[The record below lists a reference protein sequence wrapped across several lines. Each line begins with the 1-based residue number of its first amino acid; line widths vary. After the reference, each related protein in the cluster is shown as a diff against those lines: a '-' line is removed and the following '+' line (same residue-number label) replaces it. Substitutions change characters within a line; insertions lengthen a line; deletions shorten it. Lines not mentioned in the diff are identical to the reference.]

1 MQQSPKNKIFDMS
14 QETNSD
20 KKKTKFSRRKFL
32 RRGGIVLGATL
43 VGVYFGRNVIRRQV
57 AQFAGDFDIP
67 LGISNLQPDF
77 WFEVQTD
84 NTVVL
89 KLAKMEMGQGIFTGA
104 AMIAAEELGVNMDQ
118 IKVHH
123 ASTANGPMDML
134 GTGGSSSTAAMYTPL
149 REVAAT
155 MRAILVLAAAKSWQ
169 LNPDQVTVENGILKA
184 NGKEISYADL
194 TKQTTEWEVPDTP
207 TLKPE
212 SAFQYVGTE
221 RKRVDLAPKVMG
233 DAIYGIDQEVP
244 NMLYATILRSP
255 YIDATLKSADTSAA
269 EQYEG
274 VVKVVSEKNWIGV
287 IAKNRFASVMACRQI
302 KADWDVKKMWQQS
315 DIILAVMPENG
326 VSFIKLQKD
335 GNVEALSQAD
345 DNVLSATY
353 NTPIGVHAQ
362 IEPNGVIAQFEGDKL
377 HIITGTQWAF
387 DVRNKVAAAMGM
399 DKDNVVIQTTFLGGG
414 FGGRY
419 FLNTAVEAA
428 KLAKSVGQPVHL
440 LRTREEEFQNRYYRP
455 PTHHNLSAKVE
466 DGKITAINHDYGSTD
481 QAVKANVGGL
491 VLKMLGADFLSSGH
505 GTRILYNIENRH
517 SKIVNCELPFM
528 SGIWR
533 GVGQFPNTFA
543 IEAFIDELAR
553 KADIDPIQFRL
564 DHLTDLGD
572 PLIVRSRAVLEALRD
587 RSGWTEQKAPDVG
600 RGVAICEDRKSFAA
614 AMIEVK
620 KVDGKPRVTRVI
632 QVVDPGKVINPD
644 GVRMQVEGATM
655 MGISATLYE
664 ATYIKDGKF
673 AVSNYH
679 QYPMATLSDTPE
691 IEVHFIEGADKP
703 YGVGE
708 PPIGPVAPA
717 IVNAWFDLTGERKR
731 ALPLLA

>member
-1 MQQSPKNKIFDMS
+1 MPALPRSKISTMN
-14 QETNSD
+14 QESST
-20 KKKTKFSRRKFL
+20 KKKKKFSRRKFL

-43 VGVYFGRNVIRRQV
+43 VGVYFGRNVIRRKV
-57 AQFAGDFDIP
+57 AQFAGDLDIP
-67 LGISNLQPDF
+67 LGITNLEPDF
-77 WFEVQTD
+77 WFEVMDD
-84 NTVVL
+84 NTVLL
-89 KLAKMEMGQGIFTGA
+89 KLAKMEMGQGVFTGA
-104 AMIAAEELGVNMDQ
+104 AMIAAEELGVPMEQ
-118 IKVHH
+118 INVQP
-123 ASTANGPMDML
+123 ATTANGPIDML
-134 GTGGSSSTAAMYTPL
+134 GTGGSSTTASMYTPL

-155 MRAILVLAAAKSWQ
+155 MRAMMVNAAAKKWQ
-169 LNPDQVTVENGILKA
+169 IAPDQIKVEKGTLQA
-184 NGKEISYADL
+184 NGQQITYAELKKEVSN
-194 TKQTTEWEVPDTP
+194 WEVPDTP
-207 TLKPE
+207 KLKSE
-212 SAFQYVGTE
+212 SAFKYVGTD

-233 DAIYGIDQEVP
+233 EAIFGIDQDIP

-255 YIDATLKSADTSAA
+255 YIDATLKNADTSAA
-269 EQYEG
+269 EQAEG
-274 VVKVVSEKNWIGV
+274 VVKVVRDKDWIGV

-302 KADWDVKKMWQQS
+302 KAEWEIKKMWQQEE
-315 DIILAVMPENG
+315 IEAAVQPKNG

-335 GNVEALSQAD
+335 GSISALNKAGED
-345 DNVLSATY
+345 VVTATY

-362 IEPNGVIAQFEGDKL
+362 LEPNGVIAHFDQGKL

-387 DVRNKVAAAMGM
+387 DVRNKVSSAMDM
-399 DKDNVVIQTTFLGGG
+399 DKEDVVIQTAFLGGG

-419 FLNTAVEAA
+419 FLTTAVEAA
-428 KLAKSVGQPVHL
+428 QLAKAVDQPVHL

-455 PTHHNLSAKVE
+455 PTHHNLSAKVV
-466 DGKITAINHDYGSTD
+466 DGKITAINHEFGSTD
-481 QAVKANVGGL
+481 QAVKANAGQM
-491 VLKMLGADFLSSGH
+491 VLNMLGADFLSSGH
-505 GTRILYNIENRH
+505 GTRILYNVKNRH

-553 KADIDPIQFRL
+553 KASIDPIQFRL

-572 PLIVRSRAVLEALRD
+572 PLIVRARGVLEALRD
-587 RSGWTEQKAPDVG
+587 KSAWTTPKASNIG
-600 RGVAICEDRKSFAA
+600 RGIALCEDRKSFAA
-614 AMIEVK
+614 AMIEVMN
-620 KVDGKPRVTRVI
+620 VDGQPKVTKVV

-664 ATYIKDGKF
+664 ATYVKDGKF
-673 AVSNYH
+673 TASNYH

-691 IEVHFIEGADKP
+691 IEVHFIEGTDKP

-717 IVNAWFDLTGERKR
+717 IINAWYDLTGERKR